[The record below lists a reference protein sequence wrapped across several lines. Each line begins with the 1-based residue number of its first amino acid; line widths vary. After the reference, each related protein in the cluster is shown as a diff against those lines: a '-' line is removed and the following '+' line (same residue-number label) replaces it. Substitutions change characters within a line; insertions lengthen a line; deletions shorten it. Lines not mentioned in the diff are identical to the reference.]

1 MEVGAP
7 GGFAGF
13 TGELLCRVSFLI
25 KLKVSRLRLF
35 WKGGSAADVSLVGF
49 PHLWAAAS
57 VCSLYNLKSFICDI
71 MPIYKLMK
79 NILVNVICIKFIYK
93 FVFVMFYFRV
103 DLQIWLKVIKK
114 FIIKQKKRSLKF
126 I

>member
-1 MEVGAP
+1 
-7 GGFAGF
+7 
-13 TGELLCRVSFLI
+13 
-25 KLKVSRLRLF
+25 
-35 WKGGSAADVSLVGF
+35 
-49 PHLWAAAS
+49 
-57 VCSLYNLKSFICDI
+57 
-71 MPIYKLMK
+71 MK